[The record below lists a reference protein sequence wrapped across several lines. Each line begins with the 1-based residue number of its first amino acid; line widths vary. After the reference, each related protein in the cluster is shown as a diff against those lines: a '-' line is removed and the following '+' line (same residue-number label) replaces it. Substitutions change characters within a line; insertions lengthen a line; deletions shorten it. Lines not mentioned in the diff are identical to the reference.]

1 MSWLVRRR
9 NMLSQSKELI
19 EEHVKTHTERSAEDV
34 AAVTTLESFLN
45 SNGRINCEF
54 SKNDK
59 KPNIDGFFELV
70 PDPDLNR
77 RPTQTF
83 FVQIKGTH
91 NFTEKDGVIK
101 YSLHSLAF
109 PAFVAKDVTLDP
121 GILFVV
127 LNPDVRGEKRVF
139 WKYMSVEFINSIDF
153 NNKSYTISF
162 TADEEIFDTEES
174 IISFCKKLEAITY
187 HHSFVNKLSEKE
199 LCKNEIDNIIAS
211 CDRHITSGI
220 DLIDQT
226 SYTRDEVSHFILPR
240 MYDMCRSALL
250 LNSLKL
256 GNTQTNLQL
265 AWEQA
270 LLKIETKYLATFM
283 KGLKYIEDRE
293 PEEGQSER
301 LMLKYYNFLWQI
313 RDFLHKEYGM
323 SVLQNLEKFPL
334 NTDKLDDEYYECVA
348 NAIKAMNFVP
358 QQLEGSR
365 FYVIKKTPFFVGKE
379 RYYEV
384 TLQLAGIY
392 ATKYNRI
399 TAYTKENITTNYSIQ
414 IAYTDTEID
423 LWGVK
428 TKIKVISNWGVS
440 IDPTCLNKLAKILH
454 IRTQISAQ
462 YKEYHALMNFLT
474 ESGMSLLDLIDL
486 QEVSFFKILEPI
498 YENTNTSYFKEVLV
512 KLNNSFA
519 KTSDEF
525 GHNTVRY
532 LLINLREETL
542 TDVLPWSSQKI
553 LSPNLYLSTKC
564 YPFEKNPYISNLFGS
579 KTSNE
584 NNFRNIVDV
593 AGNGLLKSVRP
604 YLKIQNQIK
613 KTGEIFFDIDEIAS
627 EDEIQE
633 YNSQLDSWER
643 SKGYEINIDSG
654 LVSINSY
661 EQTTVSILSKLLEL
675 SKLGNQGQ
683 KEFNQAYLK
692 NCGITFEDD
701 LKRVALQNVFVNSH
715 VLLIYGAAG
724 TGKTLLINYISNL
737 MSKQRKLFLT
747 KTHTAKQNLQRRID
761 NPGSDADFVSID
773 SFTKKVV
780 LPDYDVIFV
789 DECSTIDN
797 RIMCEFL
804 KKMKPNTFLVLA
816 GDIHQIESIE
826 FGNWFF
832 YAKDIINTQGSNVE
846 LLNTWRTKDPD
857 IVSLW
862 DDVRNRGDIIVEKL
876 AIDGPFSDEIGEK
889 IFEGKEDDEV
899 ILCLNYDG
907 KFGLNNMNSYFQN
920 DNSNGKPIAWQEWT
934 YKIGDRILFNDS
946 YRFPIL
952 YNNLKGK
959 IVDIERKRDDISFII
974 DVATNLTKDLCEKNE
989 IEFISAQEDSTR
1001 IRFTVYDYNEEQADE
1016 NARML
1021 SVIPFQLAYAVSIHK
1036 AQGLEYDS
1044 VKVIIPRSNS
1054 EKITHGIFYTAI
1066 TRAKK
1071 KLKIYWSSEIMEEIV
1086 ESFKKEDSTQR
1097 SLEIIRKKLYD

>member
-1 MSWLVRRR
+1 
-9 NMLSQSKELI
+9 MLSQSKELI

-54 SKNDK
+54 AKNDK

-70 PDPDLNR
+70 PDPDINR

-91 NFTEKDGVIK
+91 DFTEKNGVVK
-101 YSLHSLAF
+101 YSLRSLAF
-109 PAFVAKDVTLDP
+109 PAFVATNVTLDP
-121 GILFVV
+121 GILFIV
-127 LNPDVRGEKRVF
+127 LNPDIRGAKRVF

-153 NNKSYTISF
+153 NNRSATISF
-162 TADEEIFDTEES
+162 SADEEIFDTEES
-174 IISFCKKLEAITY
+174 IISFCKKLELITF

-199 LCKNEIDNIIAS
+199 LCKNEIDKIITS
-211 CDRHITSGI
+211 CDKYITSSI
-220 DLIDQT
+220 DLIEQAE
-226 SYTRDEVSHFILPR
+226 YTRGEVSHSILPR

-256 GNTQTNLQL
+256 DNVKTNLQL

-270 LLKIETKYLATFM
+270 MLKIETKYLATFL

-293 PEEGQSER
+293 PDEGQSER

-313 RDFLHKEYGM
+313 RDFLQKEYGV

-334 NTDKLDDEYYECVA
+334 NTDKLDDEYYELVA
-348 NAIKAMNFVP
+348 NTIKMVDLAP
-358 QQLEGSR
+358 QKLGGSR
-365 FYVIKKTPFFVGKE
+365 FYIIKKTPFFVGRE

-414 IAYTDTEID
+414 IAYTDAEID

-428 TKIKVISNWGVS
+428 SKIKIISNWGVS

-454 IRTQISAQ
+454 IRTQISTN
-462 YKEYHALMNFLT
+462 YNEYHALMSFLT

-486 QEVSFFKILEPI
+486 QEVSFSGILDSI
-498 YENTNTSYFKEVLV
+498 YSHTSTSYFRDVLV
-512 KLNNSFA
+512 KLKNSFS
-519 KTSDEF
+519 KTAEDF

-542 TDVLPWSSQKI
+542 TDVLPWSPKYV
-553 LSPNLYLSTKC
+553 LSPELYLSTKC

-579 KTSNE
+579 KTNNE

-593 AGNGLLKSVRP
+593 AGNKSLEIANP
-604 YLKIQNQIK
+604 YLKIQNKIK
-613 KTGEIFFDIDEIAS
+613 ETGEIYFDVESIASNDEIKA
-627 EDEIQE
+627 
-633 YNSQLDSWER
+633 YNSQLDKWER
-643 SKGYEINIDSG
+643 DQGYEINVENG
-654 LVSINSY
+654 LASINSY
-661 EQTTVSILSKLLEL
+661 EQSTLSILSKLLKL

-683 KEFNQAYLK
+683 KEYNQAYLK
-692 NCGITFEDD
+692 GCGISFEDD

-737 MSKQRKLFLT
+737 MSKQKKLFLT

-761 NPGSDADFVSID
+761 NPGPNADFVSID
-773 SFTKKVV
+773 SFTKKVE

-797 RIMCEFL
+797 RIMCRFL
-804 KKMKPNTFLVLA
+804 DKMKPNTFLVLA

-832 YAKDIINTQGSNVE
+832 YAKEIISTYGSNVE

-862 DDVRNRGDIIVEKL
+862 DDVRHKGDLIVEKL
-876 AIDGPFSDEIGEK
+876 AMDGPFSDEIGEK
-889 IFEGKEDDEV
+889 IFEEKDEDEV

-920 DNSNGKPIAWQEWT
+920 DNSQGQPIAWQEWT
-934 YKIGDRILFNDS
+934 YKIGDHILFNDS
-946 YRFPIL
+946 QRFSIL

-959 IVDIERKRDDISFII
+959 IVNIEKGVKDISFTI
-974 DVATNLTKDLCEKNE
+974 DVATNLTKDLCEKNG
-989 IEFISAQEDSTR
+989 IEFISAEAESTR
-1001 IRFTVYDYNEEQADE
+1001 IRFSVYAYDDSVEYANDE
-1016 NARML
+1016 DRMF

-1071 KLKIYWSSEIMEEIV
+1071 KLKIYWSSEIMEEVV
-1086 ESFKKEDSTQR
+1086 ESFKEEDSTQR
-1097 SLEIIRKKLYD
+1097 SLEIIRKKLQLQ

>member
-1 MSWLVRRR
+1 MLV
-9 NMLSQSKELI
+9 QSKKLI
-19 EEHVKTHTERSAEDV
+19 EEHIKTHTERSAEDV

-45 SNGRINCEF
+45 SDGRINCDF

-59 KPNIDGFFELV
+59 WPNTDGFFELV

-77 RPTQTF
+77 CPVQSF

-91 NFTEKDGVIK
+91 NFTEKDGVLK
-101 YSLHSLAF
+101 YSLRSLAF
-109 PAFVAKDVTLDP
+109 PAFIAMNVTLDP

-127 LNPDVRGEKRVF
+127 LNPDVRGQKRVF
-139 WKYMSVEFINSIDF
+139 WKYVSAAFINSIDF
-153 NNKSYTISF
+153 NNESATISF

-174 IISFCKKLEAITY
+174 IISFCKKLEVIASR
-187 HHSFVNKLSEKE
+187 HSFVSKLSEKE
-199 LCKNEIDNIIAS
+199 LCKSDIDKIIVA
-211 CDRHITSGI
+211 CDKHITSSI
-220 DLIDQT
+220 DLIDNDN
-226 SYTRDEVSHFILPR
+226 YTRDDVSHFILPR
-240 MYDMCRSALL
+240 LYDMCRSALL

-256 GNTQTNLQL
+256 GNAQTNLQL
-265 AWEQA
+265 AWERA
-270 LLKIETKYLATFM
+270 MLKIETKYLATFL

-293 PEEGQSER
+293 PDEGQSER

-313 RDFLHKEYGM
+313 RDFLQEEYGM

-334 NTDKLDDEYYECVA
+334 NTDKLDDEYYELVA
-348 NAIKAMNFVP
+348 NTIKRVNLAS
-358 QQLEGSR
+358 QKLGGSR
-365 FYVIKKTPFFVGKE
+365 FYIIKKTPFFVGKE

-414 IAYTDTEID
+414 IAYTDAEIN

-428 TKIKVISNWGVS
+428 SNIKIISNWGVS

-454 IRTQISAQ
+454 IRTQISTN
-462 YKEYHALMNFLT
+462 YNEYHALMDFLT
-474 ESGMSLLDLIDL
+474 KSGMSLLDLIDL
-486 QEVSFFKILEPI
+486 QEVSFSNIVDSI
-498 YENTNTSYFKEVLV
+498 YNHTSTSYFRDVLI
-512 KLNNSFA
+512 KLNGSFSKTA
-519 KTSDEF
+519 KDF

-542 TDVLPWSSQKI
+542 TDVLPWSSKYV
-553 LSPNLYLSTKC
+553 LSSELYLSKKC
-564 YPFEKNPYISNLFGS
+564 YPFERNPYISNLFGS
-579 KTSNE
+579 KTNNE

-593 AGNGLLKSVRP
+593 AGTKTLEIARP
-604 YLKIQNQIK
+604 YLKIQNKIK
-613 KTGEIFFDIDEIAS
+613 ETGEIYFDIESIASDDEIKS
-627 EDEIQE
+627 
-633 YNSQLDSWER
+633 YNSQLDKWER
-643 SKGYEINIDSG
+643 EQGYEIKVENG
-654 LVSINSY
+654 LTSINSY
-661 EQTTVSILSKLLEL
+661 EQSTLSILSKLLEL

-683 KEFNQAYLK
+683 KEYNQAYLK
-692 NCGITFEDD
+692 NCGIAFEDD

-737 MSKQRKLFLT
+737 MSKQKKLFLT

-761 NPGSDADFVSID
+761 NPGPNADFVSID
-773 SFTKKVV
+773 SFTKKVE

-797 RIMCEFL
+797 RIMCKFL
-804 KKMKPNTFLVLA
+804 NKIKPNTFLVLA

-832 YAKDIINTQGSNVE
+832 YAKEIINTYGSNVE

-862 DDVRNRGDIIVEKL
+862 DDVRNKGDLITEKL
-876 AIDGPFSDEIGEK
+876 AIDGPFSDNIGES
-889 IFEGKEDDEV
+889 IFAEKDNDEV

-920 DNSNGKPIAWQEWT
+920 DNASGEPISWQEWT
-934 YKIGDRILFNDS
+934 YKIGDRILFNES
-946 YRFPIL
+946 QRFPIL

-959 IVDIERKRDDISFII
+959 IINIEKSIKDISFTI
-974 DVATNLTKDLCEKNE
+974 DVATNLTQTLCENNE

-1001 IRFTVYDYNEEQADE
+1001 IRFTIYDCVDSVEFEDEEW
-1016 NARML
+1016 RMR

-1044 VKVIIPRSNS
+1044 VKVIIPKSNS
-1054 EKITHGIFYTAI
+1054 GKITHGIFYTAI

-1086 ESFKKEDSTQR
+1086 ESFKQEENVPK
-1097 SLEIIRKKLYD
+1097 SLEIIRKKLLDK

>member
-1 MSWLVRRR
+1 
-9 NMLSQSKELI
+9 MLLQTKELI
-19 EEHVKTHTERSAEDV
+19 EKHIKTHTEPSAEDV

-91 NFTEKDGVIK
+91 NFTEKDGVVK
-101 YSLHSLAF
+101 YSLRSLAF
-109 PAFVAKDVTLDP
+109 PAFIAQNVTLDP

-139 WKYMSVEFINSIDF
+139 WKYMSVGVINSIDF
-153 NNKSYTISF
+153 NNESCTISF

-174 IISFCKKLEAITY
+174 VISFSKKLETITAQ
-187 HHSFVNKLSEKE
+187 HSFVNKLSEKE
-199 LCKNEIDNIIAS
+199 LCKSDIDKIITA
-211 CDRHITSGI
+211 CDKHITSGI
-220 DLIDQT
+220 DLIEQE

-240 MYDMCRSALL
+240 MYDMCRCALL
-250 LNSLKL
+250 LNSLRL
-256 GNTQTNLQL
+256 GNIHTNLQL

-270 LLKIETKYLATFM
+270 MLKSETKYLSTFM

-293 PEEGQSER
+293 PEDGQSER

-313 RDFLHKEYGM
+313 RDFLYNQYGLQ
-323 SVLQNLEKFPL
+323 VLHNLEKFPL
-334 NTDKLDDEYYECVA
+334 NTDQLDNEYYECVA
-348 NAIKAMNFVP
+348 CAIKSMNLVP
-358 QQLEGSR
+358 QTLTGSR
-365 FYVIKKTPFFVGKE
+365 FYIIKKTPFFVGKE
-379 RYYEV
+379 RFYEV

-440 IDPTCLNKLAKILH
+440 VDPTCLNKLAKILH

-462 YKEYHALMNFLT
+462 YKEYNALMTFLT
-474 ESGMSLLDLIDL
+474 DSGMSLLDLIDL
-486 QEVSFFKILEPI
+486 QEISFSKILESI
-498 YENTNTSYFKEVLV
+498 YENTNTSHFKEVLI
-512 KLNNSFA
+512 KLNELFS
-519 KTSDEF
+519 KTSNEL

-542 TDVLPWSSQKI
+542 LDVLPWSSQYV
-553 LSPNLYLSTKC
+553 LSPTLYLSTKC
-564 YPFEKNPYISNLFGS
+564 YPFERNPYISNLFGS
-579 KTSNE
+579 KTNND

-593 AGNGLLKSVRP
+593 AGDKLLKTVRP
-604 YLKIQNQIK
+604 YLKIQNKIK
-613 KTGEIFFDIDEIAS
+613 KTGEIFFDIRDIAG
-627 EDEIQE
+627 EDDIKA
-633 YNSQLDSWER
+633 YNNQLDRWER
-643 SKGYEINIDSG
+643 DEGYEININSG

-661 EQTTVSILSKLLEL
+661 EKTTLSILSKLLEL
-675 SKLGNQGQ
+675 SKLSNQGQ
-683 KEFNQAYLK
+683 KEFNKAYLK

-701 LKRVALQNVFVNSH
+701 LKRAALQNAFVNSH

-724 TGKTLLINYISNL
+724 TGKTLLINYISSL
-737 MSKQRKLFLT
+737 MSKQKKLFLT

-761 NPGSDADFVSID
+761 NPGPNADFVSID
-773 SFTKKVV
+773 SFTKKVA

-797 RIMCEFL
+797 RVMCKFL
-804 KKMKPNTFLVLA
+804 NKIKPSTFLVLA

-832 YAKDIINTQGSNVE
+832 YAKDIINTYGSNVE
-846 LLNTWRTKDPD
+846 LLNTWRTKDPN

-889 IFEGKEDDEV
+889 IFEEKCEDEAV
-899 ILCLNYDG
+899 LCLNYDG
-907 KFGLNNMNSYFQN
+907 KFGLNNMNTYFQN
-920 DNSNGKPIAWQEWT
+920 DNSNGEPIEWQEWT
-934 YKIGDRILFNDS
+934 YKIGDHILFNDS
-946 YRFPIL
+946 QRFPVL

-959 IVDIERKRDDISFII
+959 IVNIEKSRDAISFTI
-974 DVATNLTKDLCEKNE
+974 DVFINLTQTICESNG

-1001 IRFTVYDYNEEQADE
+1001 IKFTVYAYNDFEQQEDE

-1021 SVIPFQLAYAVSIHK
+1021 SVIPFQLSYAVSIHK

-1044 VKVIIPRSNS
+1044 VKVIIPKSNS

-1066 TRAKK
+1066 TRARK

-1086 ESFKKEDSTQR
+1086 ESFKEEESTQR
-1097 SLEIIRKKLYD
+1097 SLDIIRKKLNDM

>member
-1 MSWLVRRR
+1 
-9 NMLSQSKELI
+9 MLSQSKELI
-19 EEHVKTHTERSAEDV
+19 KEHVKTHTERSAEDV

-54 SKNDK
+54 AKNDK

-70 PDPDLNR
+70 PDPDINR

-91 NFTEKDGVIK
+91 DFTEKNGVVK
-101 YSLHSLAF
+101 YSLRSLAF
-109 PAFVAKDVTLDP
+109 PAFVATNVTLDP

-127 LNPDVRGEKRVF
+127 LNPDIRGSKRVF
-139 WKYMSVEFINSIDF
+139 WKYMSVEFLNSIDF
-153 NNKSYTISF
+153 NNQSATISF
-162 TADEEIFDTEES
+162 SADEEIFDTEES
-174 IISFCKKLEAITY
+174 VISFCKKLEQITF

-199 LCKNEIDNIIAS
+199 LCKNEIEKIIAS
-211 CDRHITSGI
+211 CDKYITAGI
-220 DLIDQT
+220 DLIEQVG
-226 SYTRDEVSHFILPR
+226 YTRGEVSHYILPR

-256 GNTQTNLQL
+256 GNIKTNLQL

-270 LLKIETKYLATFM
+270 MLKIETKYLATFL

-293 PEEGQSER
+293 PDEGQSER
-301 LMLKYYNFLWQI
+301 LMLKYYDFLWQI
-313 RDFLHKEYGM
+313 RDSLDKNHGI
-323 SVLQNLEKFPL
+323 SVLHNLEKFPL
-334 NTDKLDDEYYECVA
+334 NTDKLDDEYYELVA
-348 NAIKAMNFVP
+348 NAMQKVDLVS
-358 QQLEGSR
+358 QKLGGSR
-365 FYVIKKTPFFVGKE
+365 FYIIKKTPFFVGKD
-379 RYYEV
+379 RYYEI
-384 TLQLAGIY
+384 TLQLAGKY

-399 TAYTKENITTNYSIQ
+399 TAYTKQNITTNYSIQ
-414 IAYTDTEID
+414 IAYSDAEID

-428 TKIKVISNWGVS
+428 SKIKVISNWGVS

-454 IRTQISAQ
+454 VRTKISML
-462 YKEYHALMNFLT
+462 YNEYHALMNFLT

-486 QEVSFFKILEPI
+486 QEVSFFRVLESI
-498 YENTNTSYFKEVLV
+498 YSNTNTSYFKEVLL
-512 KLNNSFA
+512 KLNNSFS

-542 TDVLPWSSQKI
+542 VDVLPWSPKKV
-553 LSPNLYLSTKC
+553 LSPDLYLSTKC
-564 YPFEKNPYISNLFGS
+564 YPFERNPYISNLFGS

-593 AGNGLLKSVRP
+593 AGNKNLESVRP
-604 YLKIQNQIK
+604 YLRIQNRIK
-613 KTGEIFFDIDEIAS
+613 QTGEIYFDIESIAS
-627 EDEIQE
+627 EEEIKA
-633 YNSQLDSWER
+633 YNAQLDDWER
-643 SKGYEINIDSG
+643 GKGYEINVNNG

-661 EQTTVSILSKLLEL
+661 EQTTLSILSKLLEL
-675 SKLGNQGQ
+675 SKMGNQGQ

-692 NCGITFEDD
+692 SCGIKFEDD
-701 LKRVALQNVFVNSH
+701 LKRVALQNVFVNSQL
-715 VLLIYGAAG
+715 LLIYGAAG

-737 MSKQRKLFLT
+737 MSRQKKLFLT

-761 NPGSDADFVSID
+761 NPGPDADFVSID
-773 SFTKKVV
+773 SFTKQVS

-804 KKMKPNTFLVLA
+804 RKMKPNTFLVLA

-832 YAKDIINTQGSNVE
+832 YAKDIINTHGSNVE
-846 LLNTWRTKDPD
+846 LLNTWRTKDPE

-862 DDVRNRGDIIVEKL
+862 EDVRNKGDIIVEKL
-876 AIDGPFSDEIGEK
+876 AMDGPFSDEIGEK
-889 IFEGKEDDEV
+889 IFEEKDKDEV

-920 DNSNGKPIAWQEWT
+920 DNSDSDPIAWQEWT
-934 YKIGDRILFNDS
+934 YKIGDHILFNDS
-946 YRFPIL
+946 QRFPIL
-952 YNNLKGK
+952 YNNLKGR
-959 IVDIERKRDDISFII
+959 IVNIEKSSNDISFTI
-974 DVATNLTKDLCEKNE
+974 DVATNFTQTICEKNG
-989 IEFISAQEDSTR
+989 IEFVSAQEDSTR
-1001 IRFTVYDYNEEQADE
+1001 IRFTVYAYNDSVEDE
-1016 NARML
+1016 DEDARMN

-1071 KLKIYWSSEIMEEIV
+1071 KLKIYWSSEIMKEIV
-1086 ESFKKEDSTQR
+1086 GSFKEEESTQR
-1097 SLEIIRKKLYD
+1097 SLEIIRNKLQ

>member
-1 MSWLVRRR
+1 MI
-9 NMLSQSKELI
+9 SQSKEII
-19 EEHVKTHTERSAEDV
+19 ERHVKTHTERSAEDV

-45 SNGRINCEF
+45 SDGRINCEF

-59 KPNIDGFFELV
+59 WPNTDGFFELV
-70 PDPDLNR
+70 PNPDLNR
-77 RPTQTF
+77 RPVQSF

-91 NFTEKDGVIK
+91 KFTEKDGIIK

-109 PAFVAKDVTLDP
+109 PAFIAMNVTFDP

-127 LNPDVRGEKRVF
+127 LNPDKRGEKRVF
-139 WKYMSVEFINSIDF
+139 WKYMSADFINSIDF
-153 NNKSYTISF
+153 NNESSTINF
-162 TADEEIFDTEES
+162 TADEEIFDTDES
-174 IISFCKKLEAITY
+174 IISFCKKLESISSR
-187 HHSFVNKLSEKE
+187 HSFISKLSEKE
-199 LCKNEIDNIIAS
+199 LCKSDIDKIIVA
-211 CDRHITSGI
+211 CDKHIASGI
-220 DLIDQT
+220 DLIDGEA
-226 SYTRDEVSHFILPR
+226 YTRDDVSQFILPR
-240 MYDMCRSALL
+240 LYDMCRSALL

-270 LLKIETKYLATFM
+270 MLKIETKYLATFL

-293 PEEGQSER
+293 PDKGQSER

-313 RDFLHKEYGM
+313 RAFLQKEYGM

-334 NTDKLDDEYYECVA
+334 NTDKLDDEYYELVA
-348 NAIKAMNFVP
+348 NTIKIVDLAP
-358 QQLEGSR
+358 QKLGGSR
-365 FYVIKKTPFFVGKE
+365 FYIIKKTPFFVGRE

-414 IAYTDTEID
+414 IAYTDAEID

-428 TKIKVISNWGVS
+428 SKIKIISNWGVS

-454 IRTQISAQ
+454 IRTQISTN
-462 YKEYHALMNFLT
+462 YNEYHALMSFLT

-486 QEVSFFKILEPI
+486 KEVSFSSVIDSI
-498 YENTNTSYFKEVLV
+498 YSHTSTSYFRDVLV
-512 KLNNSFA
+512 KLNSSFS
-519 KTSDEF
+519 KTADDF

-532 LLINLREETL
+532 LLINLHEETL
-542 TDVLPWSSQKI
+542 IDVLPWSPNKV
-553 LSPNLYLSTKC
+553 LSSELYLSTKC
-564 YPFEKNPYISNLFGS
+564 YPFERNPYISNLFGS
-579 KTSNE
+579 KTNNE

-593 AGNGLLKSVRP
+593 AGNNSLKIAKP
-604 YLKIQNQIK
+604 YLKIQNKIK
-613 KTGEIFFDIDEIAS
+613 ETGEIYFDVESIASNDEIKA
-627 EDEIQE
+627 
-633 YNSQLDSWER
+633 YNSQLDKWER
-643 SKGYEINIDSG
+643 DQGYEIKVEDD

-661 EQTTVSILSKLLEL
+661 EQSTLTILSKLLEL

-683 KEFNQAYLK
+683 KEYNQAYLK
-692 NCGITFEDD
+692 GCGITFEDD

-737 MSKQRKLFLT
+737 MSKQKKLFLT

-761 NPGSDADFVSID
+761 NPGPNADFVSID
-773 SFTKKVV
+773 SFTKKVE

-797 RIMCEFL
+797 RIMCRFL
-804 KKMKPNTFLVLA
+804 DKMKPNTFLVLA

-832 YAKDIINTQGSNVE
+832 YAKEIISTYGSNVE

-862 DDVRNRGDIIVEKL
+862 DDVRHKGDLIVEKL
-876 AIDGPFSDEIGEK
+876 AMDGPFSDEIGEK
-889 IFEGKEDDEV
+889 IFEEKDEDEV

-920 DNSNGKPIAWQEWT
+920 DNSQGQPIAWQEWT
-934 YKIGDRILFNDS
+934 YKIGDHILFNDS
-946 YRFPIL
+946 QRFSIL

-959 IVDIERKRDDISFII
+959 IVNIEKGVKDISFTI
-974 DVATNLTKDLCEKNE
+974 DVATNLTKDLCEKNG
-989 IEFISAQEDSTR
+989 IEFISAEAESTR
-1001 IRFTVYDYNEEQADE
+1001 IRFTVYAYDDSVEYANDE
-1016 NARML
+1016 DRMF

-1071 KLKIYWSSEIMEEIV
+1071 KLKIYWSSEIMEEVV

-1097 SLEIIRKKLYD
+1097 SLEIIRKKLQLQ

>member
-1 MSWLVRRR
+1 MEV
-9 NMLSQSKELI
+9 I
-19 EEHVKTHTERSAEDV
+19 EKCVKTHTETSAEDV

-45 SNGRINCEF
+45 SKGRINCEF

-70 PDPDLNR
+70 PDPDLSR
-77 RPTQTF
+77 RPTQAF

-91 NFTEKDGVIK
+91 NYTEKDGVVS
-101 YSLHSLAF
+101 YSLKSLGF
-109 PAFVAKDVTLDP
+109 PAFIATNVTLDP
-121 GILFVV
+121 GILF
-127 LNPDVRGEKRVF
+127 LILDPDERSKKRVF

-153 NNKSYTISF
+153 NKKSITIRF
-162 TADEEIFDTEES
+162 TSDEEIFDTEES
-174 IISFCKKLEAITY
+174 IISFCQKLESIVS
-187 HHSFVNKLSEKE
+187 HHSFVNKLSEKD
-199 LCKNEIDNIIAS
+199 LCKSDIDKIIVA
-211 CDRHITSGI
+211 CDKHITTAI
-220 DLIDQT
+220 DLIDNDN
-226 SYTRDEVSHFILPR
+226 YTRDDISQFILPR
-240 MYDMCRSALL
+240 LYDMCRSALL

-270 LLKIETKYLATFM
+270 MLKIETKYLATFL

-293 PEEGQSER
+293 PDEGQSER

-313 RDFLHKEYGM
+313 RDFLQKEYRL

-334 NTDKLDDEYYECVA
+334 NTDKLDDEYYELVA
-348 NAIKAMNFVP
+348 NTIKMVDLTP
-358 QQLEGSR
+358 RKLGGSR
-365 FYVIKKTPFFVGKE
+365 FYIIKKTPFFVGRE

-414 IAYTDTEID
+414 IAYTDAAID

-428 TKIKVISNWGVS
+428 SKIKIISNWGVS

-454 IRTQISAQ
+454 IRTQISTN
-462 YKEYHALMNFLT
+462 YNEYHALMSFLT
-474 ESGMSLLDLIDL
+474 KSGMSLLDLIDL
-486 QEVSFFKILEPI
+486 QEVSFTNILDSI
-498 YENTNTSYFKEVLV
+498 YSHASTSYFRDVLV
-512 KLNNSFA
+512 KLNSCFSKIA
-519 KTSDEF
+519 EDF

-542 TDVLPWSSQKI
+542 TDVLPRSSKYV
-553 LSPNLYLSTKC
+553 LSPELYLSTKC
-564 YPFEKNPYISNLFGS
+564 YPFERNPYISNLFGS
-579 KTSNE
+579 KTNNE

-593 AGNGLLKSVRP
+593 AGNKTLEIARP
-604 YLKIQNQIK
+604 YLKIQNKIK
-613 KTGEIFFDIDEIAS
+613 ETSEIYFDVKSIASNDEIKA
-627 EDEIQE
+627 
-633 YNSQLDSWER
+633 YNSQLDKWER
-643 SKGYEINIDSG
+643 DQGYEINVENG
-654 LVSINSY
+654 LASIASY
-661 EQTTVSILSKLLEL
+661 EQSTLRILSKLLEL
-675 SKLGNQGQ
+675 SKLGNPGQ
-683 KEFNQAYLK
+683 KEYNHAYLK
-692 NCGITFEDD
+692 GCGITFEDD

-737 MSKQRKLFLT
+737 MSKQKKLFLT

-761 NPGSDADFVSID
+761 NPGPNADFVSID
-773 SFTKKVV
+773 SFTKKVE

-797 RIMCEFL
+797 RIMCKFL
-804 KKMKPNTFLVLA
+804 NKMKPTTFLVLA

-832 YAKDIINTQGSNVE
+832 YAKEIINTYGSNVE

-862 DDVRNRGDIIVEKL
+862 DDVRHKGDLIVEKL
-876 AIDGPFSDEIGEK
+876 AMDGPFSDEIGEK
-889 IFEGKEDDEV
+889 IFEEKDEDEV

-920 DNSNGKPIAWQEWT
+920 DNSEGQSIAWQEWT
-934 YKIGDRILFNDS
+934 YKIGDHILFNDS
-946 YRFPIL
+946 QRFSIL

-959 IVDIERKRDDISFII
+959 IVNIEKGPKDIAFTI
-974 DVATNLTKDLCEKNE
+974 DVATNLTKDLCEKNG
-989 IEFISAQEDSTR
+989 IEFISAEAESTR
-1001 IRFTVYDYNEEQADE
+1001 IRFTVYAYDDSVEDANDE
-1016 NARML
+1016 DRMF

-1071 KLKIYWSSEIMEEIV
+1071 KLKIYWSSEIMKEIV
-1086 ESFKKEDSTQR
+1086 ESFKAEKSTQR
-1097 SLEIIRKKLYD
+1097 SLEIIRKKLQLQ